1 MPRTKGCSCC
11 ASQISAAASRSSS
24 LKRIGERVPEEQLVG
39 LQKARRPPGPL
50 RRLAGCKALV
60 GDGERP
66 LLEAGGGLGEEVEE
80 ARVMAA
86 TQRLRHARTVIT
98 PGSEVGQEG
107 ERDVGP
113 RPVQR
118 EPGDVGGV
126 GLSGGQGSYARRRSW
141 SSPSSSVS
149 RSSRA
154 SACPSPSASARKSSP
169 AAPAGKRAASCAK
182 LRRSLARIEYCSLVN
197 SSSDRGRAA
206 ANESR

>member
-66 LLEAGGGLGEEVEE
+66 LLEAGGGLGVEVEE

-126 GLSGGQGSYARRRSW
+126 GLSGGQGL
-141 SSPSSSVS
+141 V
-149 RSSRA
+149 
-154 SACPSPSASARKSSP
+154 P
-169 AAPAGKRAASCAK
+169 AQT
-182 LRRSLARIEYCSLVN
+182 ILVEPVLL
-197 SSSDRGRAA
+197 SSDRGRAA